1 MLNFFLLLVGAMIL
15 GSLTSP
21 DKKKRGRH
29 VKRQDWEV
37 THKITNQLKKTYRE
51 LNEEFQKTK
60 VVVHQP
66 NQTILQED
74 VEDEESYETELTT
87 PMSMEV
93 DDGEVYTDR
102 EWEVLS
108 HTEVSTPKPVKKKAL
123 TPLQKALI
131 YTEILGKPKG
141 LDD

>member
-60 VVVHQP
+60 DVVHQS

-108 HTEVSTPKPVKKKAL
+108 HTEVSIPKPVKKKAL